1 MLVIKDLTTILVFWN
16 GSHYGQLG
24 ATFNPFLHQKLY
36 SEAVKDCAKAI
47 ELYDRNI
54 KAYYRQALAYKEMKN
69 YSDAH
74 KAAKTGYTLQ
84 PSTVSRHLFSG
95 KFWSKFDPLSQWQ

>member
-1 MLVIKDLTTILVFWN
+1 MLVIKALITLLVLWIGWN
-16 GSHYGQLG
+16 YGQLG
-24 ATFNPFLHQKLY
+24 VTLNAFLHQKLY

-84 PSTVSRHLFSG
+84 PSTVSRQF
-95 KFWSKFDPLSQWQ
+95 F